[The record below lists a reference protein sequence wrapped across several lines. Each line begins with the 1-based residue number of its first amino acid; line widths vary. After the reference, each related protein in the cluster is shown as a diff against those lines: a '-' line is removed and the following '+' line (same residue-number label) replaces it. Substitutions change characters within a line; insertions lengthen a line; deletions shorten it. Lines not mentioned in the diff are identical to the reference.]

1 MDGLFRKKENS
12 LILTL
17 IYQTVIIA
25 LLLTFSFGPAFFALL
40 NTSIK
45 HGRREG
51 SLLATGVILSDM
63 FVCVIVIFLIS
74 LGATNFIQDEKNQR
88 FMGILAGLVLV
99 VFGSFYF
106 KKPVTG
112 TNTTI
117 EIQSPT
123 AWVLLLKGF
132 FLNILN
138 PTVWLLWL
146 GNVTAVSKTLE
157 YSKLNMLI
165 YFGLTLGLTWGI
177 EISKAN
183 LAGKIKKYL
192 TDKLMH
198 SINVATGILLVIFGI
213 VLVYTHYF

>member
-1 MDGLFRKKENS
+1 
-12 LILTL
+12 LIITL

-45 HGRREG
+45 HGPREG
-51 SLLATGVILSDM
+51 SLLATGVILSDL

-157 YSKLNMLI
+157 YSRLNMLI
-165 YFGLTLGLTWGI
+165 YFGLTLGLTWAI

-183 LAGKIKKYL
+183 LASKIKKYL

-198 SINVATGILLVIFGI
+198 TINVATGILLVIFGI
-213 VLVYTHYF
+213 VLVYSHYFYGK

>member
-1 MDGLFRKKENS
+1 M
-12 LILTL
+12 ILTL
-17 IYQTVIIA
+17 VYQTVVII

-45 HGRREG
+45 HGPKEG
-51 SLLATGVILSDM
+51 SLLATGVIASDL
-63 FVCVIVIFLIS
+63 FVCVLVIILIS

-112 TNTTI
+112 TNETI

-123 AWVLLLKGF
+123 TWVLLLKGF
-132 FLNILN
+132 FLNLLN

-157 YSKLNMLI
+157 YSTIKMFI
-165 YFGLTLGLTWGI
+165 YFGITLGLTWLV

-183 LAGKIKKYL
+183 LASKIKKYL
-192 TDKLMH
+192 TDKLMYT
-198 SINVATGILLVIFGI
+198 INFATGILLVIFGV
-213 VLVYTHYF
+213 VLIYNHYF

>member
-1 MDGLFRKKENS
+1 

-17 IYQTVIIA
+17 VYQTLVIV

-45 HGRREG
+45 HGPKEG
-51 SLLATGVILSDM
+51 SLLATGVIMSDL
-63 FVCVIVIFLIS
+63 FVCLLVIVLIN

-88 FMGILAGLVLV
+88 FMGILAGLILV

-112 TNTTI
+112 TNETI

-123 AWVLLLKGF
+123 AGVLLLKGF
-132 FLNILN
+132 FLNLLN

-146 GNVTAVSKTLE
+146 GNVTAVSKTLD
-157 YSKLNMLI
+157 YSMYKMLI
-165 YFGLTLGLTWGI
+165 YFSLTLGLTWLV

-183 LAGKIKKYL
+183 LASKIKKYL

-198 SINVATGILLVIFGI
+198 AINFATGVLLVIFGI
-213 VLVYTHYF
+213 VLVYNHYF

>member
-1 MDGLFRKKENS
+1 M
-12 LILTL
+12 ILTL
-17 IYQTVIIA
+17 VYQTLVII

-45 HGRREG
+45 HGPREG
-51 SLLATGVILSDM
+51 SLLATGVIASDL
-63 FVCVIVIFLIS
+63 FVCLLVITLIK
-74 LGATNFIQDEKNQR
+74 LGATNFIQEEKNQR
-88 FMGILAGLVLV
+88 FMGLLAGLVLV

-112 TNTTI
+112 TNETI

-132 FLNILN
+132 FLNLLN

-157 YSKLNMLI
+157 YSTIKMFI
-165 YFGLTLGLTWGI
+165 YFGVTLGLTLTV
-177 EISKAN
+177 EISKAY
-183 LAGKIKKYL
+183 LASKIKKYL

-198 SINVATGILLVIFGI
+198 TINLATGILLVIFGI
-213 VLVYTHYF
+213 VLVYNHYF

>member
-1 MDGLFRKKENS
+1 V
-12 LILTL
+12 ILTL
-17 IYQTVIIA
+17 VYQTVIIA

-45 HGRREG
+45 HGPREG
-51 SLLATGVILSDM
+51 SLLATGVILSDL
-63 FVCVIVIFLIS
+63 FVCVLVIILIS

-112 TNTTI
+112 TNETI

-132 FLNILN
+132 FLNLLN

-157 YSKLNMLI
+157 YSTLKMFI
-165 YFGLTLGLTWGI
+165 YFGITLGLTLTI
-177 EISKAN
+177 EISKAY
-183 LAGKIKKYL
+183 LASKIKKYL

-198 SINVATGILLVIFGI
+198 TINVATGILLVIFGI
-213 VLVYTHYF
+213 VLVYNHYF

>member
-1 MDGLFRKKENS
+1 M
-12 LILTL
+12 ILTL
-17 IYQTVIIA
+17 VYQTLVII

-45 HGRREG
+45 HGPREG
-51 SLLATGVILSDM
+51 SLLATGVIVSDL
-63 FVCVIVIFLIS
+63 FVCLLVIALIN

-112 TNTTI
+112 TNETI

-132 FLNILN
+132 FLNLLN

-157 YSKLNMLI
+157 YSTIKMFI
-165 YFGLTLGLTWGI
+165 YFGITLGLTLTV
-177 EISKAN
+177 EISKAY
-183 LAGKIKKYL
+183 LASKIKKYL

-198 SINVATGILLVIFGI
+198 TINLATGILLVIFGI
-213 VLVYTHYF
+213 VLVYNHYF

>member
-1 MDGLFRKKENS
+1 MV
-12 LILTL
+12 LTL
-17 IYQTVIIA
+17 VYQTLVII

-45 HGRREG
+45 HGPREG
-51 SLLATGVILSDM
+51 SLLATGVILSDL
-63 FVCVIVIFLIS
+63 FVCLLVITLIN

-112 TNTTI
+112 TNETI

-132 FLNILN
+132 FLNLLN

-157 YSKLNMLI
+157 YSTIKMFI
-165 YFGLTLGLTWGI
+165 YFGITLGLTLSV
-177 EISKAN
+177 EISKAY
-183 LAGKIKKYL
+183 LASKIKKYL

-198 SINVATGILLVIFGI
+198 TINLATGVLLVIFGI
-213 VLVYTHYF
+213 VLVYNHYF

>member
-1 MDGLFRKKENS
+1 M
-12 LILTL
+12 ILTL
-17 IYQTVIIA
+17 VYQTIVII

-45 HGRREG
+45 HGPKEG
-51 SLLATGVILSDM
+51 SLLATGVIASDL
-63 FVCVIVIFLIS
+63 FVCLLVIMLIN

-88 FMGILAGLVLV
+88 FMGILAGLILV

-106 KKPVTG
+106 RKPVTG
-112 TNTTI
+112 TNETI
-117 EIQSPT
+117 EIQSPNGL
-123 AWVLLLKGF
+123 VLLLKGF
-132 FLNILN
+132 FLNLLN

-157 YSKLNMLI
+157 YSKVKMFI
-165 YFGLTLGLTWGI
+165 YFGITLGLTWLV

-198 SINVATGILLVIFGI
+198 TINFATGILLVIFGI
-213 VLVYTHYF
+213 VLVYNHFF

>member
-1 MDGLFRKKENS
+1 M
-12 LILTL
+12 ILTL
-17 IYQTVIIA
+17 VYQTLVII

-45 HGRREG
+45 HGPREG
-51 SLLATGVILSDM
+51 SLLATGVIASDL
-63 FVCVIVIFLIS
+63 FVCLLVITLIN

-106 KKPVTG
+106 KKPVIG
-112 TNTTI
+112 TNETI

-132 FLNILN
+132 FLNLLN

-157 YSKLNMLI
+157 YSTIKMFI
-165 YFGLTLGLTWGI
+165 YFGVTLGLTLTV
-177 EISKAN
+177 EISKAY
-183 LAGKIKKYL
+183 LASKIKKYL

-198 SINVATGILLVIFGI
+198 TINLATGILLVIFGI
-213 VLVYTHYF
+213 VLVYNHYF

>member
-1 MDGLFRKKENS
+1 M
-12 LILTL
+12 IITL

-45 HGRREG
+45 HGPREG
-51 SLLATGVILSDM
+51 SLLATGVILSDL

-157 YSKLNMLI
+157 YSRLNMLI
-165 YFGLTLGLTWGI
+165 YFGLTLGLTWAI

-183 LAGKIKKYL
+183 LASKIKKYL

-198 SINVATGILLVIFGI
+198 TINVATGILLVIFGI
-213 VLVYTHYF
+213 VLVYSHYFYGK

>member
-1 MDGLFRKKENS
+1 M
-12 LILTL
+12 ILTL
-17 IYQTVIIA
+17 VYQTVVIV

-45 HGRREG
+45 HGPREG
-51 SLLATGVILSDM
+51 SLLATGVILSDL
-63 FVCVIVIFLIS
+63 FVCLLVIALINV
-74 LGATNFIQDEKNQR
+74 GATNFIQDEKNQR

-112 TNTTI
+112 TNETI

-132 FLNILN
+132 FLNLLN

-157 YSKLNMLI
+157 YSTVKMFI
-165 YFGLTLGLTWGI
+165 YFGITLGLTLTV
-177 EISKAN
+177 EISKAY
-183 LAGKIKKYL
+183 LASKIKKYL

-198 SINVATGILLVIFGI
+198 TINLATGILLVIFGV
-213 VLVYTHYF
+213 VLVYNHYF

>member
-1 MDGLFRKKENS
+1 M
-12 LILTL
+12 ILTL
-17 IYQTVIIA
+17 VYQTLVII

-45 HGRREG
+45 HGPREG
-51 SLLATGVILSDM
+51 SLLATGVIASDL
-63 FVCVIVIFLIS
+63 FVCLLVITLIN

-112 TNTTI
+112 TNETI

-132 FLNILN
+132 FLNLLN

-157 YSKLNMLI
+157 YSTIKMFI
-165 YFGLTLGLTWGI
+165 YFGVTLGLTLTV
-177 EISKAN
+177 EISKAY
-183 LAGKIKKYL
+183 LASKIKKYL

-198 SINVATGILLVIFGI
+198 TINLATGILLVIFGI
-213 VLVYTHYF
+213 VLVYNHYF

>member
-1 MDGLFRKKENS
+1 M
-12 LILTL
+12 IITL
-17 IYQTVIIA
+17 IYQTIIIA
-25 LLLTFSFGPAFFALL
+25 VLLTFSFGPAFFALL

-45 HGRREG
+45 HGPKEG
-51 SLLATGVILSDM
+51 SFLATGVILSDL
-63 FVCVIVIFLIS
+63 FVCVIVILLIS

-112 TNTTI
+112 TNATI
-117 EIQSPT
+117 EIKSPT

-132 FLNILN
+132 FLNLLN

-157 YSKLNMLI
+157 YSKLKMFI
-165 YFGLTLGLTWGI
+165 YFGITLGLTLAI
-177 EISKAN
+177 EISKAH
-183 LAGKIKKYL
+183 LASKIKKYL
-192 TDKLMH
+192 TDKIMH
-198 SINVATGILLVIFGI
+198 TINVATGILLVIFGV
-213 VLVYTHYF
+213 VLVYSHYFN

>member
-1 MDGLFRKKENS
+1 M
-12 LILTL
+12 ILTL
-17 IYQTVIIA
+17 VYQTVIIA

-45 HGRREG
+45 HGPREG
-51 SLLATGVILSDM
+51 SLLATGVILSDL
-63 FVCVIVIFLIS
+63 FVCVLVIILIS

-112 TNTTI
+112 TNETI

-132 FLNILN
+132 FLNLLN

-157 YSKLNMLI
+157 YSTVKMFI
-165 YFGLTLGLTWGI
+165 YFGITLGLTLTI
-177 EISKAN
+177 EISKAY
-183 LAGKIKKYL
+183 LASKIKKYL

-198 SINVATGILLVIFGI
+198 TINVATGILLVIFGI
-213 VLVYTHYF
+213 VLVYNHYF

>member
-1 MDGLFRKKENS
+1 M
-12 LILTL
+12 ILTL
-17 IYQTVIIA
+17 VYQTVVII

-45 HGRREG
+45 HGPREG
-51 SLLATGVILSDM
+51 SLLATGVILSDL
-63 FVCVIVIFLIS
+63 FVCLLVITLIN

-112 TNTTI
+112 TNETI

-132 FLNILN
+132 FLNLLN

-157 YSKLNMLI
+157 YSTIKMFI
-165 YFGLTLGLTWGI
+165 YFGVTLGLTLTV
-177 EISKAN
+177 EISKAY
-183 LAGKIKKYL
+183 LASKIKKYL

-198 SINVATGILLVIFGI
+198 TINLATGILLVIFGI
-213 VLVYTHYF
+213 VLVYNHYF